1 MTDYTIPSLLPIGS
15 VIRLHGADEGYKIM
29 IINRVIP
36 SRYKGEEGYFEYL
49 GCPHVVGAIGDDR
62 FYFNTEDIE
71 EVCFTGY
78 VDNDEADIQSRYQAF
93 LEVKPLKKLYLRGNK
108 WIFYH

>member
-49 GCPHVVGAIGDDR
+49 GCPHVVGAI
-62 FYFNTEDIE
+62 
-71 EVCFTGY
+71 FT
-78 VDNDEADIQSRYQAF
+78 IWSKRRSR
-93 LEVKPLKKLYLRGNK
+93 G
-108 WIFYH
+108 